1 MKYFILLL
9 TLSIYL
15 QFNTLGQVFE
25 STKPLD
31 PQIKEYLNEIK
42 RDSSDKTCQQL
53 LSDFYYCFESDS
65 GQANP
70 QMVNAMMNLLKYYAD
85 PNLPN
90 RQLVV
95 LLYEYL
101 NSVDKPEQALNWI
114 RTLKDEYKNIYGNT
128 HPLIYLYEGESLIN
142 NKQSSKA
149 YEHFKEFQKV
159 YPESV
164 VAMCY
169 IYETEPNR
177 NLKKTWLSF
186 LKAEHP
192 NHWIVK
198 KYKE

>member
-1 MKYFILLL
+1 MKHFILLL

-15 QFNTLGQVFE
+15 QFNSFGQVFDG
-25 STKPLD
+25 SKPLD
-31 PQIKEYLNEIK
+31 PQIKEYLKGIK
-42 RDSSDKTCQQL
+42 RDSSDKTCQIL
-53 LSDFYYCFESDS
+53 LFDFYNCFESDL

-70 QMVNAMMNLLKYYAD
+70 QMVNAMMNLIKFNSD

-95 LLYEYL
+95 FLYEYI
-101 NSVDKPEQALNWI
+101 NSVDQPETALTWI
-114 RTLKDEYKNIYGNT
+114 RALKEEYKNIYGNT

-142 NKQSSKA
+142 NKQRSKA

-164 VAMCY
+164 LAMCY
-169 IYETEPNR
+169 IYETEPNS

-198 KYKE
+198 KFND